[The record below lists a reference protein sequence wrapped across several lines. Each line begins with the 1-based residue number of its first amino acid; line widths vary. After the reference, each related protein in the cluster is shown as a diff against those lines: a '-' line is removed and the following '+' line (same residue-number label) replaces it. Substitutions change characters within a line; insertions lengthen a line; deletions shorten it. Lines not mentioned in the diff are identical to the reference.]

1 MRAWILIP
9 VVAASTVLAGCLTV
23 PERPAAGVAAP
34 QSGLA
39 AGRAAYDRGEDAKA
53 LPLLLPAAEAGD
65 RAAQFMVGR
74 IYTRNGGVP
83 VDVQRSIHWYERA
96 VAQGAYQAANN
107 LGIIYRFGEGVPVD
121 MAKAAAY
128 FRIAADGGM
137 ANGCYML
144 GVHLEQGQGVEKD
157 LREALHW
164 YEQADAAR
172 DKNTLNH
179 ESRRDLGVRLELA
192 QLRLKADEGDPRAM
206 MGLADWYSGGGSH
219 LGKNVNEA
227 TRLRIAAAEVG
238 YAPAQVMAGES
249 LMFGVGARK
258 DVKKAYAFFEE
269 AANSG
274 YPPAMLWMAQMNNGH
289 LGFPRND
296 KAAIKWL
303 NAAIALN
310 HAPAMEAMAGAYE
323 SGLYGQKRDP
333 AKASQ
338 WRERAAKQREADEKR
353 EEQQRQA
360 QRAG

>member
-1 MRAWILIP
+1 MRPWFRLTLL
-9 VVAASTVLAGCLTV
+9 AATALLAGCLTV
-23 PERPAAGVAAP
+23 PERPAASAAAP
-34 QSGLA
+34 QPNLA
-39 AGRAAYDRGEDAKA
+39 AGRAAYDRFEDAKA
-53 LPLLLPAAEAGD
+53 LPLLLPSAESGD

-74 IYTRNGGVP
+74 IYTRNRGVP

-121 MAKAAAY
+121 MAKAAGY

-144 GVHLEQGQGVEKD
+144 GVHLEQGQGVDRD

-164 YEQADAAR
+164 YEQADAAKDR
-172 DKNTLNH
+172 NSLNQ
-179 ESRRDLGVRLELA
+179 ESRRDLGQRLELA

-206 MGLADWYSGGGSH
+206 MSLAAWYAGGGSH
-219 LGKNVNEA
+219 LGKDVGEA

-249 LMFGVGARK
+249 LVFGVGARK

-269 AANSG
+269 AASG
-274 YPPAMLWMAQMNNGH
+274 GNPQAMVWMAQMNNGH

-296 KAAIKWL
+296 KAAIQWL

-310 HAPAMEAMAGAYE
+310 HAPAMGAMAGAYE
-323 SGLYGQKRDP
+323 NGLFGLKRDP
-333 AKASQ
+333 AKARQ
-338 WRERAAKQREADEKR
+338 WREREEKQQAADRKLE
-353 EEQQRQA
+353 EEQRAA
-360 QRAG
+360 QRRG